1 MPNKLT
7 LPVLPLLALLSLPL
21 AGARAQST
29 SESLTRIEAET
40 LVLKARE
47 RQLDVQAS
55 IMAKQNDIASR
66 QNQAAAVIQP
76 AVVDDPVI
84 RGIEGVGA
92 KLFATLQMGDGSV
105 VDVQPGDVL
114 GNGMTIVSI
123 GPREVVARTRD
134 KRRVRLGT
142 YGQQAP
148 SFNPN
153 FPGTGLSLTAPQP
166 RGAAR

>member
-1 MPNKLT
+1 MPNKFAI
-7 LPVLPLLALLSLPL
+7 PLLAVL
-21 AGARAQST
+21 ALQGQAVRAQST

-55 IMAKQNDIASR
+55 IVAKQNDIASR
-66 QNQAAAVIQP
+66 QNQAAIVTQP
-76 AVVDDPVI
+76 AAVDDPVV
-84 RGIEGVGA
+84 RGIEGVGS
-92 KLFATLQMGDGSV
+92 KLFATLQMGDGSM

-123 GPREVVARTRD
+123 GPREVVARARD

-142 YGQQAP
+142 YGQQP
-148 SFNPN
+148 VGFNPN
-153 FPGTGLSLTAPQP
+153 YPGTGLSLPAPQL